1 MEKIESKNN
10 QHIKYVR
17 SLLIKKYRKENKQFL
32 IEGDH
37 LIKEAYSADY
47 LKELLM
53 IDIDLYPEMDV
64 KKIIIN
70 DVIANSLKTTTSGN
84 RVFGLCDFLKD
95 EDDHQATRILILD
108 NVADP
113 GNVGSLIR
121 SAYSF
126 GFDLIILTSN
136 SVDIYNEKVIRSS
149 QGAVFH
155 IPIIYRDVAD
165 IINDKRLN
173 LVVSDVNYGANLAD
187 LSFDRLAL
195 VVGNEGAGVSKLL
208 SDYAQTLVKIETCAF
223 ESLNV
228 AAAGAIMLYH
238 FRKK

>member
-1 MEKIESKNN
+1 MEKVESKNN

-17 SLLIKKYRKENKQFL
+17 SLLTKKHRYENRQFL
-32 IEGDH
+32 VEGDH
-37 LIKEAYSADY
+37 LIKEAYNAGC

-53 IDIDLYPEMDV
+53 IDTDLYPEMNI
-64 KKIIIN
+64 KKLIIN
-70 DVIANSLKTTTSGN
+70 DIIADSLKTTTSGS
-84 RVFGLCDFLKD
+84 RVFGVCDFLKYD
-95 EDDHQATRILILD
+95 FYEVNRILILD
-108 NVADP
+108 NVSDP

-149 QGAVFH
+149 QGALFH
-155 IPIIYRDVAD
+155 IPLIYRDVKE
-165 IINDKRLN
+165 IINDKSLN
-173 LVVSDVNYGANLAD
+173 LVVSDVNHGCNLSELNLD
-187 LSFDRLAL
+187 QLAL
-195 VVGNEGAGVSKLL
+195 VLGNEGAGVSKLL
-208 SDYAQTLVKIETCAF
+208 HDNADALVKIETCAF

>member
-10 QHIKYVR
+10 QYIKYAR
-17 SLLIKKYRKENKQFL
+17 SLLTKKYRYENQQFL
-32 IEGDH
+32 VEGDH
-37 LIKEAYSADY
+37 LVKEANSAGC

-53 IDIDLYPEMDV
+53 VDYDLYPEINI

-70 DVIANSLKTTTSGN
+70 QAIADSLKTTTSGS
-84 RVFGLCDFLKD
+84 RVFAICDMLKYD
-95 EDDHQATRILILD
+95 YKPVNRTLILD
-108 NVADP
+108 NVSDP

-149 QGAVFH
+149 QGAIFH
-155 IPIIYRDVAD
+155 IPIIYQTAQE
-165 IINDKRLN
+165 IINNNLN
-173 LVVSDVNYGANLAD
+173 LIVSDVNRGTNLSE
-187 LSFDRLAL
+187 LSFDKLAL
-195 VVGNEGAGVSKLL
+195 VVGNEGAGVSELMHEHAH
-208 SDYAQTLVKIETCAF
+208 SLVKIETCAF

-238 FRKK
+238 FRKR